1 MSQVKAYSWKEII
14 RRVLN
19 PTNTYYAE
27 AMDYYHNF
35 YVSDENTD
43 RLIFTELDVT
53 NIIREIQSYMNYK
66 QILEEQDAQEKQLRK
81 DFPNLDA
88 YIESLS
94 NRVPR
99 K

>member
-14 RRVLN
+14 RRVSN
-19 PTNTYYAE
+19 PTNIYYAE

-35 YVSDENTD
+35 YVDNGHTD
-43 RLIFTELDVT
+43 KLIFTELDVT